1 MPPSQIIGFSPVTLG
16 SGIPAGVQRAL
27 VPLNTLN
34 AVGLSLEA
42 YSQLPVMVAGF
53 FDRGF
58 TQIADNTLDAAS
70 SLAVRRSMANM
81 GIEIQVNAGQTG
93 AASDGASSVSFAAND
108 SLAWG
113 LDTRG
118 ASAGLINPMA
128 VALRFLPDDPSQT
141 VSWAWTGGSGGGFS
155 ADNTT
160 RYASISGTVG
170 FQTNEA
176 FAKARIHGHFI
187 VGQQGVEVATNKRI
201 TPIVYRSRINGING
215 NHIIT
220 VPPGYQGRLFSDPSA
235 ADVLQPGD
243 TFNYS
248 ATTGGG
254 GGAFN
259 VRWISAPFI
268 SAARQ
273 WIYAATNVN
282 AANILAAGGP
292 RYVPF
297 AGNLANA
304 HPSEALAQVPTFAQ
318 RVSKLSMFVS
328 ANNATTPTI
337 VRTGLTGITAVIAPG
352 QTEWIEKLIDVHDI
366 PEGGFATY
374 QIIPGG
380 GSGQVVFR
388 TMTLIGETVG
398 DGPVPVPSAPRLLI
412 DPRD

>member
-16 SGIPAGVQRAL
+16 SGIPAGARRAL
-27 VPLNTLN
+27 VPLNTIN

-42 YSQLPVMVAGF
+42 YSQLPVLVPGV

-58 TQIADNTLDAAS
+58 TQIADNTLDGPS
-70 SLAVRRSMANM
+70 SMTVRRSADDTPLS
-81 GIEIQVNAGQTG
+81 IAVSPGQTG
-93 AASDGASSVSFAAND
+93 GLSHGGALAFGVFD

-113 LDTRG
+113 LDTRA

-128 VALRFLPDDPSQT
+128 VALRFQPDDPTRT
-141 VSWAWTGGSGGGFS
+141 VSWAYTGGSGGGFS

-160 RYASISGTVG
+160 RYASVSGTVG
-170 FQTNEA
+170 FQANEA
-176 FAKARIHGHFI
+176 YAKARIHGHFV
-187 VGQQGVEVATNKRI
+187 VGQQGVQVATNNRV
-201 TPIVYRSRINGING
+201 TPLVFRTSVNGING
-215 NHIIT
+215 NHVIT
-220 VPPGYQGRLFSDPSA
+220 VPPGGVGRFFSIPSA
-235 ADVLQPGD
+235 VDALQPGD

-248 ATTGGG
+248 ATTGSG

-259 VRWISAPFI
+259 ARWISAPFI
-268 SAARQ
+268 STARQ

-282 AANILAAGGP
+282 AANILASGGP

-352 QTEWIEKLIDVHDI
+352 QTEWIENLIDVHDI

-398 DGPVPVPSAPRLLI
+398 DGPVPAPKVPTLLI